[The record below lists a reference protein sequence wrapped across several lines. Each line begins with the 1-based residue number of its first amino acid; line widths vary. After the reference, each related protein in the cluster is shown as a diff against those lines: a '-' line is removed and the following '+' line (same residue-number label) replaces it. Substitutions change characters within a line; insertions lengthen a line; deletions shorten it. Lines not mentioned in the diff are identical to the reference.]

1 MAILGRGAGPLGHSL
16 DLLSAADRE
25 AMASHESLSTER
37 DHTAALIVDF
47 SDTARELFE
56 AGGAQETL
64 AELVRLAVATIEG
77 CDFAGVFLLE
87 GEVVTT
93 PVHTD
98 PLAADVDMLQHG
110 MGEGPCLDAIADGAI
125 VYADDLSDD
134 PRWTRFGPRAADHGV
149 RSVLAVPLAADHT
162 VGALNLYAQYPRAF
176 GVIDRARGVLLAGLA
191 GVAFTSAQTHEAS
204 DLQSDNLRA
213 ALSTREMIGQAQG
226 ILMERERV
234 TAQQAFDILRRA
246 SQHLNIRLR
255 EVAQSLVDTG
265 QQPEAGQ

>member
-1 MAILGRGAGPLGHSL
+1 
-16 DLLSAADRE
+16 
-25 AMASHESLSTER
+25 MASHESRSTER

-77 CDFAGVFLLE
+77 CDFAGVFLLD
-87 GEVVTT
+87 GDVVTT

-98 PLAADVDMLQHG
+98 PIVVDVDMLQHRT
-110 MGEGPCLDAIADGAI
+110 GEGPCLTAIADGTI

-134 PRWTRFGPRAADHGV
+134 PRWALFGPQSAARGV
-149 RSVLAVPLAADHT
+149 RSVLAVPLTADHT

-176 GVIDRARGVLLAGLA
+176 GVIDRARGLLLAALA
-191 GVAFTSAQTHEAS
+191 GAALTSAQTHEAS
-204 DLQSDNLRA
+204 DLRSDNLRE
-213 ALSTREMIGQAQG
+213 ALGTREMIGQAQG

-234 TAQQAFDILRRA
+234 SAEQAFDILRRA
-246 SQHLNIRLR
+246 SQHLNIKLR

-265 QQPEAGQ
+265 QHPEIGP